1 VRGDIKMGDK
11 VIAEYH
17 FYDLPDI
24 LIHEDISEVEPI
36 TFNTTSGK
44 ARVKIPITTQDVN
57 EIKHRKR
64 VYLNAVNL
72 EIEADIDLDKKDT
85 ITNALDREA
94 EEILRRFLRL
104 LRIKISPIPIQI
116 PSRLKYRVNFTSR
129 EIPTEKLPQAHHSPI
144 TLHGIPIDAG
154 ITPENLGGL
163 GNDLK
168 SGKDAEIWQDFLVDA
183 QAASW
188 KGNLIEGVL
197 FAAIAC
203 ETFIKQYTQKKAT
216 ELGISK
222 PFWNYICGLEI
233 DVRTKRYFGPILHF
247 LTGHSLEA
255 EDNSL
260 YKSLE
265 RLFTHRNKIMHE
277 GKKPLSDNERRQF
290 HEDIQVAQKAI
301 SWVKKL
307 ELGAPS

>member
-1 VRGDIKMGDK
+1 MGDR

-24 LIHEDISEVEPI
+24 LILEDISEVAPI
-36 TFNTTSGK
+36 TFDTTSGK
-44 ARVKIPITTQDVN
+44 ARVRIPITTQDVN
-57 EIKHRKR
+57 EIKHHNR
-64 VYLNAVNL
+64 VYLNTVNL
-72 EIEADIDLDKKDT
+72 EIEADINLDKKDE
-85 ITNALDREA
+85 IANALDREA

-104 LRIKISPIPIQI
+104 LRVKISPIPIQI
-116 PSRLKYRVNFTSR
+116 PARLKYRVHYTST
-129 EIPTEKLPQAHHSPI
+129 ETPPEKLPQAHHSPI
-144 TLHGIPIDAG
+144 TLHGIPIGEG
-154 ITPENLGGL
+154 ITPEKLRGL

-216 ELGISK
+216 ELGISE
-222 PFWNYICGLEI
+222 PFWNYISGLEVDI
-233 DVRTKRYFGPILHF
+233 RTKRYFGPILHF
-247 LTGHSLEA
+247 VTGHSLET
-255 EDNSL
+255 EDKSL

-277 GKKPLSDNERRQF
+277 GKTPLSDNERRYF
-290 HEDIQVAQKAI
+290 REDIQVAQKAV
-301 SWVKKL
+301 SWVQKL
-307 ELGAPS
+307 ELGASS